1 MDPHFNNTVYY
12 WDTNSKLLDGL
23 TKRVGPIRADRLKVQ
38 VTKKTV
44 QFKRQLGEVSYKV
57 KLITWRGEFLK
68 NLRKILG

>member
-1 MDPHFNNTVYY
+1 MDPHFNNTAYY

-23 TKRVGPIRADRLKVQ
+23 TKRVGPIRVDRLEVQ